1 MDFFPSIVSCLEAS
15 SIIFTILFFNKYK
28 GFYFYFFLIYLICAY
43 LADVLGT
50 YFYNGTEGNRWVY
63 NIYTFFEFTSLL
75 IIYYSL
81 LEERMSKKVLY
92 VLSIL
97 FYSWYVLSF
106 YFVFLETYTLIILG
120 FVITTFIFLYLKE
133 LLNSNKITSFQV
145 SLPFWISVGFLIYYL
160 GTLPF
165 FSLLYLG
172 GMKDRLLFA
181 VLETLIVVMH
191 IIFIIGLIWSKK
203 QPRLS

>member
-1 MDFFPSIVSCLEAS
+1 MAD
-15 SIIFTILFFNKYK
+15 ILGELFRP
-28 GFYFYFFLIYLICAY
+28 
-43 LADVLGT
+43 T
-50 YFYNGTEGNRWVY
+50 GNHWLY
-63 NIYTFFEFTSLL
+63 NIYTFFEFSTLL
-75 IIYYSL
+75 MIYYTL
-81 LEERMSKKVLY
+81 LEERFSKKLVM
-92 VLSIL
+92 VLSVL
-97 FYSWYVLSF
+97 FYIWYAVSF
-106 YFVFLETYTLIILG
+106 QFESLQTYSLIILG

-172 GMKDRLLFA
+172 GMKDRLLFT

-191 IIFIIGLIWSKK
+191 LIFIIGLVWSKK
-203 QPRLS
+203 PLKQSL

>member
-1 MDFFPSIVSCLEAS
+1 MDFFPGIISCVEAS
-15 SIIFTILFFNKYK
+15 SIVCSIIFFKKFK
-28 GFYFYFFLIYLICAY
+28 GFYFYFFFAYLIFAY
-43 LADVLGT
+43 LADILGELFRPT
-50 YFYNGTEGNRWVY
+50 GNHWLY
-63 NIYTFFEFTSLL
+63 NIYTFFEFSTLL
-75 IIYYSL
+75 MIYYTL
-81 LEERMSKKVLY
+81 LEERFSKKLVM
-92 VLSIL
+92 VLSVL
-97 FYSWYVLSF
+97 FYIWYAISF
-106 YFVFLETYTLIILG
+106 EFESLQTYSLIMLG

-172 GMKDRLLFA
+172 GMKDRLLFT

-191 IIFIIGLIWSKK
+191 LIFIIGLVWSKK
-203 QPRLS
+203 PLKQSS